1 MRGMTKNILEWGWHT
16 STPNSSS
23 SSDTEWKLATTMIG
37 GDAEPNI
44 DIAAAGDLKCLG
56 ICASGGDYGTT
67 AAYRVGNTPLCR
79 KCAVKRLGVEDEPG
93 GEQNKTLKNFEIP
106 GR

>member
-16 STPNSSS
+16 SSPNSSS
-23 SSDTEWKLATTMIG
+23 SNSEWKPAPTMLG
-37 GDAEPNI
+37 GAEPNI

-56 ICASGGDYGTT
+56 ICANGGDYGTT

-79 KCAVKRLGVEDEPG
+79 KCAVKRLGIEDEPG
-93 GEQNKTLKNFEIP
+93 GEQNRTLKSFEIQ
-106 GR
+106 GQ